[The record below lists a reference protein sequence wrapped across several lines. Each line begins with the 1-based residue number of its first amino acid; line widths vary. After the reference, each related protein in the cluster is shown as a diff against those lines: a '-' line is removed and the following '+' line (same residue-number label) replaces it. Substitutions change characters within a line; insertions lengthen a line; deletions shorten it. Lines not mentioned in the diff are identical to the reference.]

1 MERTRYLIK
10 CYYIGSEKYFG
21 SQRQTKFETIE
32 ENLIRSLLETNH
44 IQDIESSGFEVASR
58 TDKLVSARG
67 ACFSF
72 LSKKPLILM
81 EINSKLP
88 YDIGLWAW
96 SEVTNDFSSRFNAI
110 SRHYK
115 YILNFSNKKE
125 QIYDLKLMKKACKSL
140 EGHHDFLNFSKREQG
155 DINTIRDLLF
165 VDFSK
170 EGEYLVFNFKSRAF
184 LRQQIRRMI
193 TKILEVGSGIINFD
207 EFMRLFDSE
216 DFISYE
222 PADPRGLILWDISYD
237 KNVQFI
243 IDGKSHDRM
252 MNYFL
257 KKYRKYSLKQKLF
270 SILQHDDIS

>member
-1 MERTRYLIK
+1 
-10 CYYIGSEKYFG
+10 
-21 SQRQTKFETIE
+21 
-32 ENLIRSLLETNH
+32 
-44 IQDIESSGFEVASR
+44 
-58 TDKLVSARG
+58 
-67 ACFSF
+67 
-72 LSKKPLILM
+72 M